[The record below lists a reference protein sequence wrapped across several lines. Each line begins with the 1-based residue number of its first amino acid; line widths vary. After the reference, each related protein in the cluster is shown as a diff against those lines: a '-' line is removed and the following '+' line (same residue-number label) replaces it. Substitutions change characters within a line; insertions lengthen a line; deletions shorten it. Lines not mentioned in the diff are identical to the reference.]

1 MIRRIIKIDEET
13 CTGCGLTRGDVLPH
27 NWTDTTCTDPS
38 PCTGCGTL
46 EGIELTHQWSPEKGR
61 LCTACGLDERPTEVR
76 FMDYLGRRLDAR
88 WTYMGGKHWYSVK
101 SKDTWTVMVN
111 DEYDLICN
119 FLLADFEDE
128 ELGKL
133 AEAYINT
140 VIETRDALVDFGT
153 DLWVEQYYDGIRHKQ
168 NTLLYEINELYPISV
183 KEEFAEELDEL
194 LVGGKEVA
202 LINTMA
208 EGMKFHNLSHHG
220 NSYRY
225 EVMIENNTDMRFSS
239 ITYVIELYDGDGNV
253 LTTKTYKL
261 SPWRPG
267 DSRTYSLYVNGKI
280 RGERVVRIEWEV

>member
-1 MIRRIIKIDEET
+1 MTHKKRPSTEKMHDYKIE
-13 CTGCGLTRGDVLPH
+13 
-27 NWTDTTCTDPS
+27 
-38 PCTGCGTL
+38 
-46 EGIELTHQWSPEKGR
+46 
-61 LCTACGLDERPTEVR
+61 
-76 FMDYLGRRLDAR
+76 
-88 WTYMGGKHWYSVK
+88 
-101 SKDTWTVMVN
+101 
-111 DEYDLICN
+111 
-119 FLLADFEDE
+119 
-128 ELGKL
+128 
-133 AEAYINT
+133 
-140 VIETRDALVDFGT
+140 
-153 DLWVEQYYDGIRHKQ
+153 
-168 NTLLYEINELYPISV
+168 